1 MQSDTSL
8 RDIRSLRRN
17 RNGMAHNAVQNIRS
31 AHNSNRTMMLSGS
44 AGRGRSMKHRN
55 VLGNSSSSSSNG
67 SSTGNTSSYGGSR
80 TRSLGLAERLLQ
92 LRKPRDDTYEGVESM
107 HHSLARNVIAS
118 TTGRQTKNGSTS
130 TAFRNPIF
138 QMRYSKLVQDEE
150 NFISSED
157 PNQEAYTGV
166 IVTSL
171 LLKKMMKCLFIL
183 FITACCATLI
193 TMDYDANAKSTQIR
207 LSQHEAKYQHHINR
221 PSEMEQTLLE
231 LDAISNLTTGYDPLT
246 EIPLFI
252 DIKLTGSTAVKRS
265 ISKCFNLTMACE
277 LGLRQPN
284 YNEEELAVFPSE
296 YMGYTGF
303 YVNVDTST
311 KKGLQRANKLNFTS
325 SGLADAMSTP
335 MLYEGKRVFREG
347 QTKARMFTVFA
358 HPIARSVGYYH
369 YIQQATW

>member
-1 MQSDTSL
+1 MQSETPL

-17 RNGMAHNAVQNIRS
+17 RTGMAHNAVQTIRS
-31 AHNSNRTMMLSGS
+31 AQNRTMLSGS
-44 AGRGRSMKHRN
+44 AGRTMKHRN
-55 VLGNSSSSSSNG
+55 VLGNSSNSSSNG
-67 SSTGNTSSYGGSR
+67 SSTGNTSYGGSR
-80 TRSLGLAERLLQ
+80 SRKRSLGLAERLLD

-118 TTGRQTKNGSTS
+118 TGRQTKNGS

-150 NFISSED
+150 NFVPSQD
-157 PNQEAYTGV
+157 QEGITGV
-166 IVTSL
+166 YVTSL

-183 FITACCATLI
+183 FITACCASFI
-193 TMDYDANAKSTQIR
+193 TMDYDAKATQIR
-207 LSQHEAKYQHHINR
+207 LSQHETKYQHHINR
-221 PSEMEQTLLE
+221 PSEIERTLLE
-231 LDAISNLTTGYDPLT
+231 LDSISNLTMAYDPLT

-252 DIKLTGSTAVKRS
+252 DIKLSGSTAVKRS

-311 KKGLQRANKLNFTS
+311 KKGIQRAQELNFTS

-335 MLYEGKRVFREG
+335 MLYEGIRVFRDG

-358 HPIARSVGYYH
+358 HPIARAVGYYH